1 MTKKAGSQMSDHAI
15 DQFAD
20 DLECVVADPLRFKR
34 KLRIGEEAYAT
45 LRLKN
50 GVQSL
55 WDVGGVAMTG
65 ASVAASK
72 LVAGT
77 LFASSA
83 GMFSAI
89 GIGAAAATPVGWVIA
104 AAVATGGAYYGV
116 TRLVRSRSGQMVDTI
131 PRFINTPIDIL
142 GMQLFDLIGAL
153 AVRVASI
160 DGKIAPTER
169 ATIERHFV
177 DEWGYDPVYASRA
190 LDVLTTATEETR
202 IKEIAK
208 SLAEFQAASPD
219 CNGDA
224 MQSELLTFLRDVVE
238 ADGILD
244 EREELAVD
252 AIVAVFK
259 REKAVTLDKL
269 SRSLSDI
276 GEQAGSAVGDLRKRL
291 VLPQGL
297 PRVGKRN

>member
-1 MTKKAGSQMSDHAI
+1 MTEKAGSQMSDHAI

-89 GIGAAAATPVGWVIA
+89 GIGAAAATPIGWVIA

-116 TRLVRSRSGQMVDTI
+116 TRLVRSRSGKMVDTI

-190 LDVLTTATEETR
+190 LDVLTTATEEAR